1 MLAED
6 ISAPFNIPPLDNSA
20 MDGYAVRFPD
30 IQGASAQHP
39 AQLKILGDIPAG
51 YSAST
56 PISAGE
62 TYRIMTGAPV
72 PAGADTVMMQEDT
85 QAHDQMVK
93 IFRLIPRLPYQAG
106 GRGY

>member
-1 MLAED
+1 MAVISVTEAVTTILKEIVVLGTERVAITAALGRVLAED

-20 MDGYAVRFPD
+20 MDGYAVRFQD
-30 IQGASAQHP
+30 LQGASAQHP

-62 TYRIMTGAPV
+62 TYRIMTGAPI
-72 PAGADTVMMQEDT
+72 PAG
-85 QAHDQMVK
+85 
-93 IFRLIPRLPYQAG
+93 R
-106 GRGY
+106 